1 MAQDFVEAVSTC
13 MENKTINI
21 MNREGRIIA
30 STDKK
35 RIGTVHEGAIKVI
48 KTGCPLFIKKEDVDS
63 YTGAK
68 EGFNMPI
75 NYEGKL
81 IGVVGLSGSDKSKK
95 DLANLLCTYV
105 SQFFKLKKLEQK
117 EKTIKEIRARMIE
130 LMVWGD
136 KTDVDQIYRLSD
148 AASIQIR
155 FPLKLYIFRIQK
167 SYERQNNITLMKHAS
182 EFVEQRD
189 YLKYKDVYGYSD
201 DSFILI
207 HFLTK
212 HSETRLFEEL
222 KQFVNKHKE
231 YKVSIGSKCYKMGEV
246 QESYEEAKLLT
257 DLSNSQMIDMSQSES
272 LVLYCLYKAYING
285 GYKYVDRCFKK
296 LYLKEDPKNIDI
308 FLKSAEV
315 YFEEDRSIKRA
326 SEKLFIHKNTLTYR
340 LNRLYEC
347 LEIEENCSF
356 NKEFLIRMM
365 IISKNR
371 NGGEDKCFIS

>member
-13 MENKTINI
+13 TENKTINI
-21 MNREGRIIA
+21 MNREGKIIA

-35 RIGTVHEGAIKVI
+35 RIGTVHEGAIEVI
-48 KTGCPLFIKKEDVDS
+48 KTGAPLFIKKEDLDS
-63 YTGAK
+63 YNGVK

-75 NYEGKL
+75 HYEGK
-81 IGVVGLSGSDKSKK
+81 IVGVVGLSGSDKSKK
-95 DLANLLCTYV
+95 DLANLLCIYV

-117 EKTIKEIRARMIE
+117 EKTIKEIRARMLE
-130 LMVWGD
+130 LMVWGEKND
-136 KTDVDQIYRLSD
+136 LDQIYRLSD

-167 SYERQNNITLMKHAS
+167 LYEKESNLTLMKHAS
-182 EFVEQRD
+182 DFVEQRD
-189 YLKYKDVYGYSD
+189 YLKYKDVYGYTD

-207 HFLTK
+207 HFMTNHL
-212 HSETRLFEEL
+212 EQRLFEEL
-222 KQFVNKHKE
+222 KQFVREHKE
-231 YKVSIGSKCYKMGEV
+231 YKVSIGSKCYKMDEV

-257 DLSNSQMIDMSQSES
+257 DLSDSQILDMSHAES

-326 SEKLFIHKNTLTYR
+326 SERLFIHKNTLTYR

-356 NKEFLIRMM
+356 SKEFLIRMM
-365 IISKNR
+365 IVSKNR
-371 NGGEDKCFIS
+371 EGGEDICFIS